1 MLTGPQLRHLAEQ
14 GYLLVPDV
22 LDDDDLAPV
31 VAEFEAALD
40 ASAADAVARGNVT
53 SALAELP
60 FGERYTALV
69 REDPGVFYRLG
80 ISLPLDYESLDP
92 DLVICHTGPAFFGL
106 LSNPKLL
113 DVVESVIGG
122 EISLNPVLQ
131 TRLKPPQALLQ
142 GAAAEYSNLG
152 TTTWHQDYGAV
163 MDEAADT
170 EMLTVWVAMTDAT
183 EEMGCLVVMPGS
195 HLAGTLTLHCPG
207 RSNPAENHIPQA
219 LIDRHGR
226 PPEPLPCRRGTIV
239 LLTRFTEHASLPN
252 RSDRLR
258 WSFDLRYQPTGQ
270 PTGRPAF
277 PTFALRS
284 RSGQPVA
291 TAADYARGWTEARQR
306 IVGGEWSG
314 PLYAQSRWLA
324 NRDHPLCA

>member
-1 MLTGPQLRHLAEQ
+1 MLSGAQLDQFAAQ
-14 GYLLVPDV
+14 GYLVLPDV
-22 LDDDDLAPV
+22 LDEDDLAPV
-31 VAEFEAALD
+31 VVEYEEALD
-40 ASAADAVARGNVT
+40 AAGRRLHESGRVPSDH
-53 SALAELP
+53 AELP
-60 FGERYTALV
+60 FADRYAALI
-69 REDPGVFYRLG
+69 REEPATFYPLG
-80 ISLPLDYESLDP
+80 LSLPLDHGLLDP
-92 DLVICHTGPAFFGL
+92 DDVCCHTGPALFGL
-106 LSNPKLL
+106 LSHPALL
-113 DVVESVIGG
+113 DIAESVLGP

-131 TRLKPPQALLQ
+131 TRLKPPQATLT
-142 GAAAEYSNLG
+142 GSTAEYSNVG
-152 TTTWHQDYGAV
+152 TTTWHQDFGAV
-163 MDEAADT
+163 MDEAAET
-170 EMLTVWVAMTDAT
+170 EMLTVWVAMTDTT

-195 HLAGTLTLHCPG
+195 HRDGTLTLHCPG
-207 RSNPAENHIPQA
+207 TSNPAENHIPQA

-291 TAADYARGWTEARQR
+291 DAAAYARSWGEARQR
-306 IVGGEWSG
+306 IVGGEWTG
-314 PLYAQSRWLA
+314 PL
-324 NRDHPLCA
+324 